1 MAIDS
6 GRDINSSI
14 NGAGALAVD
23 ASGVNGLKRAAHQ
36 NPNSPE
42 AIKGVAKQFEAMF
55 LNMMMKSMRQATPQ
69 DGPFDSEQSKMFTTM
84 LDQQM
89 SQSMAQRGV
98 GLADVL
104 TRQLTPGLS
113 KSPADPGQG
122 AESAGMTS
130 LPFSADRLRQD
141 PQQDD
146 GAGAFGAALPIN
158 KKLMAADREAG
169 VAGQRHARPAH
180 VEAFHDKLRADAE
193 EASKTTGIPAKFM
206 IAQAALESGWGKHV
220 IAHKDGSSSHNLF
233 GIKATAGWKGK
244 VVEATTTEYIHGV
257 ARRKVEKFRAY
268 DSYADSFKDYASLMR
283 KNPRYEQVLASA
295 QDMNG
300 FANGLQR
307 AGYATDPRYAEKLTR
322 IIRQS

>member
-6 GRDINSSI
+6 GRDINNSI

-23 ASGVNGLKRAAHQ
+23 AAGVNGLKRAAHQ

-89 SQSMAQRGV
+89 SQSLAQRGV

-104 TRQLTPGLS
+104 TRQLTPGLG
-113 KSPADPGQG
+113 KPPADPGQD

-130 LPFSADRLRQD
+130 LPFGADRLRQD
-141 PQQDD
+141 KQQDD
-146 GAGAFGAALPIN
+146 GAGAFGAALPVN
-158 KKLMAADREAG
+158 KKLMAADREVG

-193 EASKTTGIPAKFM
+193 EASKTTGIPARFM

-220 IAHKDGSSSHNLF
+220 IANKDGSSSHNLF

-268 DSYADSFKDYASLMR
+268 DSYADSFKDYASQMR

>member
-130 LPFSADRLRQD
+130 LPFGADRLRQD
-141 PQQDD
+141 SQQDD

-158 KKLMAADREAG
+158 KKLMAAD
-169 VAGQRHARPAH
+169 
-180 VEAFHDKLRADAE
+180 
-193 EASKTTGIPAKFM
+193 
-206 IAQAALESGWGKHV
+206 
-220 IAHKDGSSSHNLF
+220 
-233 GIKATAGWKGK
+233 
-244 VVEATTTEYIHGV
+244 
-257 ARRKVEKFRAY
+257 
-268 DSYADSFKDYASLMR
+268 
-283 KNPRYEQVLASA
+283 
-295 QDMNG
+295 
-300 FANGLQR
+300 
-307 AGYATDPRYAEKLTR
+307 
-322 IIRQS
+322 